1 MRGRLIAESVRVGAA
16 LALTGVELIA
26 VSRHDVSAGTR
37 AGEEPREV
45 DGAVASQPSV
55 WTFIDFAGPDSV
67 ADDVAGRLAGV
78 LSAEGGWYADMD
90 VAEDKIVVF
99 SDAVFRYRRG
109 DATGRERAAEHG
121 RRAGVPE
128 HQLDWE

>member
-1 MRGRLIAESVRVGAA
+1 MRVGAGMT
-16 LALTGVELIA
+16 LDGVELVA

-45 DGAVASQPSV
+45 DGAVAGQPSV
-55 WTFIDFAGPDSV
+55 WTFIDFGGPDSRADEV
-67 ADDVAGRLAGV
+67 AQQLSEVLA
-78 LSAEGGWYADMD
+78 AEGGWYADMD

-109 DATGRERAAEHG
+109 DAAGRGRAAEHG